1 MTMELVFFS
10 SFGVILDFSL
20 LFWRSFRVLFQQV
33 SFGLVARSSE
43 IH

>member
-20 LFWRSFRVLFQQV
+20 LSWRSFRVLFQQV
-33 SFGLVARSSE
+33 IFDLVAKSSE
-43 IH
+43 MY